1 MTEEQHEPAP
11 SPTPAE
17 GGATSPAPAPPKD
30 PDPAALML
38 RRRTLLRR
46 GAAAVAVLGLGGL
59 TATQCTGYSLPDEVA
74 AGLRALSVKEFVVLQ
89 AAFTRVLDGLE
100 PEAPREAALFVDG
113 YLSRQAPWVRSD
125 VRLLL
130 HALEHAPPVLL
141 PALSRFTR
149 LDEERQDAYLNAW
162 RMSSLTP
169 LKQGFA
175 GLKGMACMGAYRRAS
190 ALIAIGYDGPAGA

>member
-1 MTEEQHEPAP
+1 
-11 SPTPAE
+11 
-17 GGATSPAPAPPKD
+17 
-30 PDPAALML
+30 ML

-59 TATQCTGYSLPDEVA
+59 TVTQCTGYALADDVA
-74 AGLRALSVKEFVVLQ
+74 AGLRALGAKEFLVLE
-89 AAFTRVLDGLE
+89 AAFGRVLAGLDA
-100 PEAPREAALFVDG
+100 EAPREAALFVDG

-149 LDEERQDAYLNAW
+149 LDAARQDAYLNAW
-162 RMSSLTP
+162 RRSSLTP

-175 GLKGMACMGAYRRAS
+175 GLKGMAFMGAYRRAA
-190 ALIAIGYDGPAGA
+190 ALRAIGYDGPAGA